1 MSLPSILAKRAAGN
15 AILLDLSV
23 PEELGVFRGHFP
35 AMPVLPGVVQID
47 WALRL
52 ARAQGLIGGEAE
64 MRDFQVKFRN
74 IIRPEVPLTLTLRF
88 DASKRRIHFDYH
100 SAGRLMSSGHLNLQ
114 AGAS

>member
-1 MSLPSILAKRAAGN
+1 MSLPPILAKRSAGN
-15 AILLDLSV
+15 TILLDLSV
-23 PEELGVFRGHFP
+23 PAELDVFRGHFP

-74 IIRPEVPLTLTLRF
+74 IIRPLAPLTLTLRF
-88 DASKRRIHFDYH
+88 DGAKRRLLFDYH
-100 SAGRLMSSGHLNLQ
+100 SAGALMSSGYLNFQ
-114 AGAS
+114 AAAS